1 MSTFL
6 ERLEQ
11 EADALALKTIS
22 LSEFTKTD
30 NFEKLSKANQYL
42 LKKQLE
48 VMLEYTNILT
58 IRIELNI

>member
-22 LSEFTKTD
+22 LSEFIKTS
-30 NFEKLSKANQYL
+30 NFEELSEANQYL

-58 IRIELNI
+58 IRIELNS

>member
-30 NFEKLSKANQYL
+30 NFEKLSEANQYL

>member
-22 LSEFTKTD
+22 LIEFKKTE
-30 NFEKLSKANQYL
+30 NFEKLSEANQYL
-42 LKKQLE
+42 LRKQLE
-48 VMLEYTNILT
+48 VMLEYTNILS
-58 IRIELNI
+58 IRIELNK